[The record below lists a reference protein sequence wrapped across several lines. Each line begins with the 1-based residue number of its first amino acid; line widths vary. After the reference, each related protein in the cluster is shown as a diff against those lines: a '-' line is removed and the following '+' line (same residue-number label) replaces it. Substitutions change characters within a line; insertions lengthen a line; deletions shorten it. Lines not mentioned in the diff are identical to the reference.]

1 MTSTKLP
8 TIVDVIGR
16 HFTTYTQALTEAQN
30 LAGREELDADER
42 SKFSELIQYLE
53 NDKATAGLLN
63 SEQRGGLEKVL
74 EVYSELNVPLEMMLD
89 EYAAEGGVKMT
100 QDEWIDSWNLREDDT
115 VMASMGDYYQFFKQL
130 RIMDEE
136 GTPEERAKVQT
147 LLVSLRN
154 DFDWPEKKNWLTSS
168 TRILYEK
175 EGLRAKI
182 IQHYR
187 CKQPE
192 LIKETELE
200 IPVYRGTLLTQV
212 ADENKGLF
220 YLQTLFDTEDGREEI
235 IETLEFVSGKSR
247 DAIKVWTAATSGSYT
262 RKEYSERAG
271 GFYYDYDDFH
281 VNGSD
286 TLKSQGC
293 SRGVF
298 SAAGTSQKK

>member
-115 VMASMGDYYQFFKQL
+115 VMASMGVLYRKFKL
-130 RIMDEE
+130 LKKMSEE
-136 GTPEERAKVQT
+136 GSDTDRELIQTYLQT
-147 LLVSLRN
+147 LRD

-200 IPVYRGTLLTQV
+200 IPVYRGTPVTQV

-271 GFYYDYDDFH
+271 GFNCS
-281 VNGSD
+281 NGNFRVYGSNF
-286 TLKSQGC
+286 LNIRGC